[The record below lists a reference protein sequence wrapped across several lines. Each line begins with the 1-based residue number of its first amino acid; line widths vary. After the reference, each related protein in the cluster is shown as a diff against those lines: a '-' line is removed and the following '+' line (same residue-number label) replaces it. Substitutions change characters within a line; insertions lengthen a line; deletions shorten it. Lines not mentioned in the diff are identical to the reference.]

1 MSSFVDNGKT
11 LTLDQLIERGVL
23 EVSGGILDKSPAKQ
37 AIFANDYYREVA
49 NRKSKSDIA
58 KIAKNTGFSEE
69 KIGVVRRHIF
79 EDNELLLEYH
89 NLYAFIKSAL
99 LEDRMNYVF
108 IDEVQL
114 CKDFQKPV
122 ETLFNC
128 KNVDLYLTG
137 SNADLL
143 SGELATF
150 LSGRYVTID
159 MLPFSFCEYLECIKE
174 NNFPA
179 QTTEENY
186 YDYVKFGSM
195 PFTVQLKKNTES
207 VYQYLNGV
215 YNTIIVKDIARRHQ
229 IKDVAVLEA
238 VIKFMFQNCGN
249 FCTSK
254 KISDTLTSSGRKTS
268 QPTVENYMHFL
279 EECFLVYRVERY
291 DVRGKELLKNISK
304 YYIADTGLRN
314 MLLGY
319 RNIDMGHILEN
330 QIFLELKRQHFT
342 VYTGRNLDAEIDFVA
357 KNQTSLFYIQVAET
371 VKDEETLKREL
382 AAFKNIPDSYPR
394 ILITMDRNLNSDF
407 NGIRNINAL
416 DFLTGKEKLVF

>member
-1 MSSFVDNGKT
+1 MVRNTYFQSIDAFKDKQVIKVLTGIRWCGKSVLMEQYMQT
-11 LTLDQLIERGVL
+11 LLDRGVS
-23 EVSGGILDKSPAKQ
+23 ERQITYIRLD
-37 AIFANDYYREVA
+37 DL
-49 NRKSKSDIA
+49 
-58 KIAKNTGFSEE
+58 
-69 KIGVVRRHIF
+69 
-79 EDNELLLEYH
+79 DNELLLEYH

-143 SGELATF
+143 SGELATL

-342 VYTGRNLDAEIDFVA
+342 IYTGRNLDAEIDFVA

-416 DFLTGKEKLVF
+416 DFLTGKEKLVFLEVERGYFTFGLQNKIPRNF

>member
-1 MSSFVDNGKT
+1 
-11 LTLDQLIERGVL
+11 
-23 EVSGGILDKSPAKQ
+23 
-37 AIFANDYYREVA
+37 
-49 NRKSKSDIA
+49 
-58 KIAKNTGFSEE
+58 
-69 KIGVVRRHIF
+69 
-79 EDNELLLEYH
+79 
-89 NLYAFIKSAL
+89 
-99 LEDRMNYVF
+99 
-108 IDEVQL
+108 
-114 CKDFQKPV
+114 
-122 ETLFNC
+122 
-128 KNVDLYLTG
+128 
-137 SNADLL
+137 
-143 SGELATF
+143 
-150 LSGRYVTID
+150 
-159 MLPFSFCEYLECIKE
+159 MLPFSFCEDLECIKE

-330 QIFLELKRQHFT
+330 QIFLELRRQHFT
-342 VYTGRNLDAEIDFVA
+342 IYTGRNLDAEIDFVA

>member
-1 MSSFVDNGKT
+1 MVRNTYFQSIEAFKDKQVIKVLTGIRRCGKSV
-11 LTLDQLIERGVL
+11 LMEQFMQSLLERGVS
-23 EVSGGILDKSPAKQ
+23 ERQITYIRLD
-37 AIFANDYYREVA
+37 DLY
-49 NRKSKSDIA
+49 
-58 KIAKNTGFSEE
+58 
-69 KIGVVRRHIF
+69 
-79 EDNELLLEYH
+79 NELLLEYH

-143 SGELATF
+143 SGELATL

-330 QIFLELKRQHFT
+330 QIFLELRRQHFT

-394 ILITMDRNLNSDF
+394 LLITMDRNLNSDF